1 MDEIKKARQ
10 VGDQHPSK
18 PWVWTEYK
26 PGKFDWRPIK
36 GKKASTDSSGG
47 SEEDDDDNGTSGGAK
62 KTPSKPS
69 SAQIAGAKAKAGK
82 PMDSQQL
89 LVWAQKTSDDNLLKV
104 ANSKNGN
111 AQMRMIAY
119 KQLESRGF
127 DMTQVDTSGTL
138 GQLMKM
144 TGKTNSKGSN
154 SGFVKFTDADLKNYS
169 VDDKNNAWIKTI
181 DGADLVVSKTSDGK
195 FLAGKY
201 SHDGS
206 EDDEQTFDSLEE
218 AMSAYEEKVAPTNQT
233 ASVDIDDDSDGG
245 TDGVNIT
252 EKWYLDKSDDRV
264 KKMFNLKTKEGRIKY
279 DQFVYRMKKK
289 EKDYK
294 NPVEVVQ
301 DLNEQYLEF
310 LDNDE
315 QRFMISAGGAGIGK
329 SYGFNKMAELL
340 NMKPFEEGDSPGD
353 GDYDI
358 FEAPDV
364 NSGKQLLNILKAHNG
379 KIIVFDDNDKV
390 LKRADCASVMKKA
403 TATTGKR
410 IVGDPDDIKQNFEF
424 TGRIIIM
431 TNKDLSQLAENED
444 TKAIIS
450 RAMMVSEIYMTVP
463 ETIEVMESRYQD
475 YEFKQAPRLEDESE
489 DKKEREE
496 ILNLIK
502 KNQKNIDPSQFTTRT
517 FQEILINKRKVD
529 NANEKRKN
537 PAFASLI
544 GTKNKDWKEVALG
557 VLTKAAMNDFGG
569 DNEDTF
575 EKAEDE
581 ELEAAEDLILKG
593 DATDDGVD
601 YEESDEEEEMDEVT
615 KAEMLLLGDDYG
627 TFEKAEFSEKQRKK
641 LAKKKEAMPDG
652 SYPIRNASDLS
663 NAIQAFGR
671 AKNPKATKAWI
682 KKRAKELGKEDM
694 LPETWKANTNDFF
707 GEDMDLQKAQD
718 ILGLGSGIMG

>member
-36 GKKASTDSSGG
+36 GKKATTASSGDSG
-47 SEEDDDDNGTSGGAK
+47 DDDDSAGATK

-69 SAQIAGAKAKAGK
+69 ASQIAGAKAKAGK
-82 PMDSQQL
+82 PMDSQK
-89 LVWAQKTSDDNLLKV
+89 LVAWAAQTSDDNLLKV
-104 ANSKNGN
+104 ANSKNSN

-144 TGKTNSKGSN
+144 TGKGNPKAAKTGDDDDVDVADTN
-154 SGFVKFTDADLKNYS
+154 
-169 VDDKNNAWIKTI
+169 
-181 DGADLVVSKTSDGK
+181 
-195 FLAGKY
+195 
-201 SHDGS
+201 
-206 EDDEQTFDSLEE
+206 EE
-218 AMSAYEEKVAPTNQT
+218 AD
-233 ASVDIDDDSDGG
+233 VDIDDDSDGG
-245 TDGVNIT
+245 TDGTKIT
-252 EKWYLDKSDDRV
+252 EKWYLDKNDDRV

-294 NPVEVVQ
+294 DPVEVVQ

-475 YEFKQAPRLEDESE
+475 YEFKQAPRLDDENE
-489 DKKEREE
+489 DKKERDE

-502 KNQKNIDPSQFTTRT
+502 KNQKNIDPAQFTTRT

-529 NANEKRKN
+529 NANEKRSN
-537 PAFASLI
+537 PAFAALI
-544 GTKNKDWKEVALG
+544 GSKKKDWKEVALG
-557 VLTKAAMNDFGG
+557 VLTKAAMNDFGSSS
-569 DNEDTF
+569 DDEF
-575 EKAEDE
+575 EKAEEIIFSDDFE
-581 ELEAAEDLILKG
+581 KG
-593 DATDDGVD
+593 DSADDGVD
-601 YEESDEEEEMDEVT
+601 YTVDDYDDDEEMDEVT
-615 KAEMLLLGDDYG
+615 KAELLLLGDEYG
-627 TFEKAEFSEKQRKK
+627 TFEKADFTEKERKK

-652 SYPIRNASDLS
+652 SFPIRNTSDLK
-663 NAIQAFGR
+663 NAIQAVGR
-671 AKNPKATKAWI
+671 AKDPTKAKAWI
-682 KKRAKELGKEDM
+682 KKRAKALGKEDL
-694 LPETWKANTNDFF
+694 LPDTWKANTNDFF
-707 GEDMDLQKAQD
+707 GEDMDLQKAQS
-718 ILGLGSGIMG
+718 ILGIGSGIMG

>member
-1 MDEIKKARQ
+1 MAKKEETIEKAVSRQ
-10 VGDQHPSK
+10 VGDTHPNGK
-18 PWVWTEYK
+18 WVWTEYK

-36 GKKASTDSSGG
+36 GKKAQQSGDGSSSGG
-47 SEEDDDDNGTSGGAK
+47 EDDGATK

-69 SAQIAGAKAKAGK
+69 ASQIAGAKAKAGK
-82 PMDSQQL
+82 PMNSQQL

-111 AQMRMIAY
+111 AQMRKIAY
-119 KQLESRGF
+119 DALEQRGF
-127 DMTQVDTSGTL
+127 DMSQVDTSGTL
-138 GQLMKM
+138 AQLMKM
-144 TGKTNSKGSN
+144 TGKKGAAAT
-154 SGFVKFTDADLKNYS
+154 SG
-169 VDDKNNAWIKTI
+169 DDDEDTVATAAE
-181 DGADLVVSKTSDGK
+181 GAD
-195 FLAGKY
+195 
-201 SHDGS
+201 
-206 EDDEQTFDSLEE
+206 
-218 AMSAYEEKVAPTNQT
+218 
-233 ASVDIDDDSDGG
+233 VDIDGNEEEDGDPSKPG
-245 TDGVNIT
+245 FQIT
-252 EKWYLDKSDDRV
+252 EKWYLDKNDDRV
-264 KKMFNLKTKEGRIKY
+264 KKAFNLKTKEGRIKY
-279 DQFVYRMKKK
+279 DQFVYKMKKK

-403 TATTGKR
+403 TATTGR
-410 IVGDPDDIKQNFEF
+410 RVVGDPDDVKQNFEF

-431 TNKDLSQLAENED
+431 TNKDLAALSESED

-475 YEFKQAPRLEDESE
+475 YEFPSAPRLDDEAA
-489 DKKEREE
+489 DKKERDE
-496 ILNLIK
+496 IMNLIK

-517 FQEILINKRKVD
+517 FQEILTNKRKVD
-529 NANEKRKN
+529 KANEKRSN
-537 PAFASLI
+537 PAFAALI
-544 GTKNKDWKEVALG
+544 GSKNKDWKEVALG

-569 DNEDTF
+569 VEPSDELLKAEEVLF
-575 EKAEDE
+575 EKGECPE
-581 ELEAAEDLILKG
+581 
-593 DATDDGVD
+593 DDGVD
-601 YEESDEEEEMDEVT
+601 YTVDEPEEEI
-615 KAEMLLLGDDYG
+615 DDV
-627 TFEKAEFSEKQRKK
+627 EKAEEVLFDEDDTDIFKADFSEKERKK
-641 LAKKKEAMPDG
+641 LAKKKEAMLDG
-652 SYPIRNASDLS
+652 SFPIRNTSDLK
-663 NAIQAFGR
+663 NAIQAVGR
-671 AKNPKATKAWI
+671 AKDPDKAKAWI
-682 KKRAKELGKEDM
+682 KKRAKALGKEDL
-694 LPETWKANTNDFF
+694 LPDTWKAEDVLNF
-707 GEDMDLQKAQD
+707 GEEDMDLQKAES
-718 ILGLGSGIMG
+718 ILFSK

>member
-26 PGKFDWRPIK
+26 PGKFDWRPMK
-36 GKKASTDSSGG
+36 GKKATTASSDDDSG
-47 SEEDDDDNGTSGGAK
+47 DDDNAGATK

-69 SAQIAGAKAKAGK
+69 AAQVAGAKAKAGK
-82 PMDSQQL
+82 PMNSQQL

-111 AQMRMIAY
+111 AQMRKIAY
-119 KQLESRGF
+119 DALEARGF
-127 DMTQVDTSGTL
+127 DMSQVDTSGTL
-138 GQLMKM
+138 AQLMKM
-144 TGKTNSKGSN
+144 TGKGSPKAPTT
-154 SGFVKFTDADLKNYS
+154 G
-169 VDDKNNAWIKTI
+169 DD
-181 DGADLVVSKTSDGK
+181 
-195 FLAGKY
+195 
-201 SHDGS
+201 
-206 EDDEQTFDSLEE
+206 DDEVDVADTNEE
-218 AMSAYEEKVAPTNQT
+218 AE
-233 ASVDIDDDSDGG
+233 VDIDDDSDGDS
-245 TDGVNIT
+245 DGIKIT
-252 EKWYLDKSDDRV
+252 EKWYLDKNDDRV

-294 NPVEVVQ
+294 DPVEVVQ

-403 TATTGKR
+403 TATTGRR

-431 TNKDLSQLAENED
+431 TNKDLSQLSENED

-463 ETIEVMESRYQD
+463 ETIQVMESRYQD
-475 YEFKQAPRLEDESE
+475 YEFKQAPRLDDEGE
-489 DKKEREE
+489 DKKERDE
-496 ILNLIK
+496 ILSLIK
-502 KNQKNIDPSQFTTRT
+502 KNQKNIDPAQFTTRT
-517 FQEILINKRKVD
+517 FQEILVNKRKVD
-529 NANEKRKN
+529 NANEKRSN
-537 PAFASLI
+537 PAFAALI

-557 VLTKAAMNDFGG
+557 VLTKAAVNDIEGSS
-569 DNEDTF
+569 EDTF
-575 EKAEDE
+575 EKGEDDELEKAEDI
-581 ELEAAEDLILKG
+581 ILGDEFEKG
-593 DATDDGVD
+593 DSADDGVD
-601 YEESDEEEEMDEVT
+601 YTVDDEEEEDMDEVT
-615 KAEMLLLGDDYG
+615 KAELLLLGDDYG
-627 TFEKAEFSEKQRKK
+627 VFEKAEFSEKQRKS

-652 SYPIRNASDLS
+652 SFPIRNTSDLK
-663 NAIQAFGR
+663 NAIQAVGR
-671 AKNPKATKAWI
+671 AKDQAKAKAWI
-682 KKRAKELGKEDM
+682 KKRAKALGKEDL
-694 LPETWKANTNDFF
+694 LPDTWKANTNDFF
-707 GEDMDLQKAQD
+707 GEDMDLQKAQS
-718 ILGLGSGIMG
+718 ILGIGSGIMG

>member
-26 PGKFDWRPIK
+26 PGKFDWRPMK
-36 GKKASTDSSGG
+36 GKKATTASSDDDSG
-47 SEEDDDDNGTSGGAK
+47 DDDNAGATK

-69 SAQIAGAKAKAGK
+69 AAQVAGAKAKAGK
-82 PMDSQQL
+82 PMNSQQL

-111 AQMRMIAY
+111 AQMRKIAY
-119 KQLESRGF
+119 DALEARGF
-127 DMTQVDTSGTL
+127 DMSQVDTSGTL
-138 GQLMKM
+138 AQLMKM
-144 TGKTNSKGSN
+144 TGKGSPKAPTT
-154 SGFVKFTDADLKNYS
+154 G
-169 VDDKNNAWIKTI
+169 DD
-181 DGADLVVSKTSDGK
+181 
-195 FLAGKY
+195 
-201 SHDGS
+201 
-206 EDDEQTFDSLEE
+206 DDEVDVADTNEE
-218 AMSAYEEKVAPTNQT
+218 AE
-233 ASVDIDDDSDGG
+233 VDIDDDSDGDS
-245 TDGVNIT
+245 DGIKIT
-252 EKWYLDKSDDRV
+252 EKWYLDKNDDRV

-294 NPVEVVQ
+294 DPVEVVQ

-403 TATTGKR
+403 TATTGRR

-431 TNKDLSQLAENED
+431 TNKDLSQLSENED

-463 ETIEVMESRYQD
+463 ETIQVMESRYQD
-475 YEFKQAPRLEDESE
+475 YEFKQAPRLDDEGE
-489 DKKEREE
+489 DKKERDE
-496 ILNLIK
+496 ILSLIK
-502 KNQKNIDPSQFTTRT
+502 KNQKNIDPAQFTTRT
-517 FQEILINKRKVD
+517 FQEILVNKRKVD
-529 NANEKRKN
+529 NANEKRSN
-537 PAFASLI
+537 PAFAALI

-557 VLTKAAMNDFGG
+557 VLTKAAMNDIEGSS
-569 DNEDTF
+569 EDTF
-575 EKAEDE
+575 EKGEDDELEKAEDI
-581 ELEAAEDLILKG
+581 ILGDEFEKG
-593 DATDDGVD
+593 DSADDGVD
-601 YEESDEEEEMDEVT
+601 YTVDDEEEEDMDEVT
-615 KAEMLLLGDDYG
+615 KAELLLLGDDYG
-627 TFEKAEFSEKQRKK
+627 VFEKAEFSEKQRKS

-652 SYPIRNASDLS
+652 SFPIRNTSDLK
-663 NAIQAFGR
+663 NAIQAVGR
-671 AKNPKATKAWI
+671 AKDQAKAKAWI
-682 KKRAKELGKEDM
+682 KKRAKALGKEDL
-694 LPETWKANTNDFF
+694 LPDTWKANTNDFF
-707 GEDMDLQKAQD
+707 GEDMDLQKAQS
-718 ILGLGSGIMG
+718 ILGIGSGIMG

>member
-1 MDEIKKARQ
+1 MAKKEETIEKAVSRQ
-10 VGDQHPSK
+10 VGDTHPNGK
-18 PWVWTEYK
+18 WVWTEYK

-36 GKKASTDSSGG
+36 GKKAQQSGDGSSSGG
-47 SEEDDDDNGTSGGAK
+47 EDDTTK

-69 SAQIAGAKAKAGK
+69 ASQIAGAKAKAKAKAGK
-82 PMDSQQL
+82 PMNSQQL

-111 AQMRMIAY
+111 AQMRKIAY
-119 KQLESRGF
+119 DALEQRGF
-127 DMTQVDTSGTL
+127 DMSQVDTSGTL
-138 GQLMKM
+138 AQLMKM
-144 TGKTNSKGSN
+144 TGKGGANTSTSGDDGEDVVADTND
-154 SGFVKFTDADLKNYS
+154 DA
-169 VDDKNNAWIKTI
+169 T
-181 DGADLVVSKTSDGK
+181 
-195 FLAGKY
+195 
-201 SHDGS
+201 
-206 EDDEQTFDSLEE
+206 
-218 AMSAYEEKVAPTNQT
+218 
-233 ASVDIDDDSDGG
+233 VDIDDDSDGG
-245 TDGVNIT
+245 TDGNKIT
-252 EKWYLDKSDDRV
+252 EKWYLDRNDDRV

-279 DQFVYRMKKK
+279 DQFVYKMKKK

-403 TATTGKR
+403 TATTGR
-410 IVGDPDDIKQNFEF
+410 RVVGDPDDVKQNFEF

-431 TNKDLSQLAENED
+431 TNKDLAQLSESED

-475 YEFKQAPRLEDESE
+475 YEFPSAPRLDDEAA
-489 DKKEREE
+489 DKKERDE
-496 ILNLIK
+496 IMNLIK

-517 FQEILINKRKVD
+517 FQEILTNKRKVD
-529 NANEKRKN
+529 KANEKRSN
-537 PAFASLI
+537 PAFAALI
-544 GTKNKDWKEVALG
+544 GNKNKDWKEVALG

-569 DNEDTF
+569 VEPSDELLKAEEVLF
-575 EKAEDE
+575 EKSECPE
-581 ELEAAEDLILKG
+581 
-593 DATDDGVD
+593 DDGVD
-601 YEESDEEEEMDEVT
+601 YTVDEPEEEI
-615 KAEMLLLGDDYG
+615 DDV
-627 TFEKAEFSEKQRKK
+627 EKAEEVLFDEDDTDIFKADFSEKERKK

-652 SYPIRNASDLS
+652 SFPIRNTSDLK
-663 NAIQAFGR
+663 NAIQAVGR
-671 AKNPKATKAWI
+671 AKDPDKAKAWI
-682 KKRAKELGKEDM
+682 KKRAKALGKEDL
-694 LPETWKANTNDFF
+694 LPDTWKAEDVLNF
-707 GEDMDLQKAQD
+707 GEEDMDLQKAET
-718 ILGLGSGIMG
+718 ILFGK

>member
-1 MDEIKKARQ
+1 MAKKEETIEKAVSRQ
-10 VGDQHPSK
+10 VGDTHPNGK
-18 PWVWTEYK
+18 WVWTEYK

-36 GKKASTDSSGG
+36 GKKAQQSGDGSSSGG
-47 SEEDDDDNGTSGGAK
+47 EDDTTK

-69 SAQIAGAKAKAGK
+69 ASQIAGAKAKAGK
-82 PMDSQQL
+82 PMNSQQL

-111 AQMRMIAY
+111 AQMRKIAY
-119 KQLESRGF
+119 DALEQRGF
-127 DMTQVDTSGTL
+127 DMSQVDTSGTL
-138 GQLMKM
+138 AQLMKM
-144 TGKTNSKGSN
+144 TGKGGAATST
-154 SGFVKFTDADLKNYS
+154 SGD
-169 VDDKNNAWIKTI
+169 
-181 DGADLVVSKTSDGK
+181 
-195 FLAGKY
+195 
-201 SHDGS
+201 
-206 EDDEQTFDSLEE
+206 DDEDV
-218 AMSAYEEKVAPTNQT
+218 VADTNDDAT
-233 ASVDIDDDSDGG
+233 VDIDDDSDGG
-245 TDGVNIT
+245 TDGNKIT
-252 EKWYLDKSDDRV
+252 EKWYLDRNDDRV

-279 DQFVYRMKKK
+279 DQFVYKMKKK

-403 TATTGKR
+403 TATTGR
-410 IVGDPDDIKQNFEF
+410 RVVGDPDDVKQNFEF

-431 TNKDLSQLAENED
+431 TNKDLAQLSESED

-475 YEFKQAPRLEDESE
+475 YEFPSAPRLDDEGE
-489 DKKEREE
+489 DKKERDE
-496 ILNLIK
+496 IMNLIK

-517 FQEILINKRKVD
+517 FQEILTNKRKVD
-529 NANEKRKN
+529 KANEKRSN
-537 PAFASLI
+537 PAFAALI
-544 GTKNKDWKEVALG
+544 GSKNKDWKEVAMG

-569 DNEDTF
+569 VEPSDELLKAEETLF
-575 EKAEDE
+575 EKGECPE
-581 ELEAAEDLILKG
+581 
-593 DATDDGVD
+593 DDGVD
-601 YEESDEEEEMDEVT
+601 YTVDEPEEEEI
-615 KAEMLLLGDDYG
+615 DDV
-627 TFEKAEFSEKQRKK
+627 EKAEEVLFDEDETDIFKADFSEKERKK
-641 LAKKKEAMPDG
+641 LAKKKEALPDG
-652 SYPIRNASDLS
+652 SFPIRNASDLK
-663 NAIQAFGR
+663 NAIQAIGR
-671 AKNPKATKAWI
+671 AKDPTKAKAWI
-682 KKRAKELGKEDM
+682 KKRAKALGKEDL
-694 LPETWKANTNDFF
+694 LPDTWKAEDVLNF
-707 GEDMDLQKAQD
+707 GEEDMDLQKAES
-718 ILGLGSGIMG
+718 ILFSK

>member
-1 MDEIKKARQ
+1 MDTISKARQ
-10 VGDQHPSK
+10 VGDMHPNGK
-18 PWVWTEYK
+18 WVWTEYK

-36 GKKASTDSSGG
+36 GKKATSAASGG
-47 SEEDDDDNGTSGGAK
+47 DDGDGDGGQKPSSTAN

-69 SAQIAGAKAKAGK
+69 TSQGTKTTKTTAK
-82 PMDSQQL
+82 PMDSQK
-89 LVWAQKTSDDNLLKV
+89 LVQWAAQTSDDNLLKV

-127 DMTQVDTSGTL
+127 DMSQVDTSGTL

-144 TGKTNSKGSN
+144 TGKGSSK
-154 SGFVKFTDADLKNYS
+154 
-169 VDDKNNAWIKTI
+169 
-181 DGADLVVSKTSDGK
+181 KTSD
-195 FLAGKY
+195 
-201 SHDGS
+201 DG
-206 EDDEQTFDSLEE
+206 DDVS
-218 AMSAYEEKVAPTNQT
+218 SAASG
-233 ASVDIDDDSDGG
+233 ASVDIDDDPDEGG
-245 TDGVNIT
+245 NSGSEIT
-252 EKWYLDKSDDRV
+252 EKWYLDKNDDRV
-264 KKMFNLKTKEGRIKY
+264 KKKFNLKTKEGRIKY
-279 DQFVYRMKKK
+279 DQFVYKMKKK

-294 NPVEVVQ
+294 NPVEVIQ

-364 NSGKQLLNILKAHNG
+364 NSGKQLLSILKAHNG

-390 LKRADCASVMKKA
+390 LRRADCASVMKKA

-410 IVGDPDDIKQNFEF
+410 IVGDPDDVKSNFEF

-431 TNKDLSQLAENED
+431 TNKDLAALSDNED

-475 YEFKQAPRLEDESE
+475 YEFKQAPRLDDEKEDR
-489 DKKEREE
+489 KERDE
-496 ILNLIK
+496 ILELIK
-502 KNQKNIDPSQFTTRT
+502 KNQKNIDPAQFTTRT

-544 GTKNKDWKEVALG
+544 GSKNKDWKEVALG

-569 DNEDTF
+569 DTEGSPIDSI
-575 EKAEDE
+575 EKAESVIFGE
-581 ELEAAEDLILKG
+581 EFEKGNAED
-593 DATDDGVD
+593 DDVNYEED
-601 YEESDEEEEMDEVT
+601 YEEEDEVT
-615 KAEMLLLGDDYG
+615 KAEELLLGDFN
-627 TFEKAEFSEKQRKK
+627 TAPKKSSEELSIEKAE
-641 LAKKKEAMPDG
+641 M
-652 SYPIRNASDLS
+652 
-663 NAIQAFGR
+663 
-671 AKNPKATKAWI
+671 
-682 KKRAKELGKEDM
+682 
-694 LPETWKANTNDFF
+694 
-707 GEDMDLQKAQD
+707 
-718 ILGLGSGIMG
+718 ILGIGSGILG

>member
-1 MDEIKKARQ
+1 MAKKEETIEKAVSRQ
-10 VGDQHPSK
+10 VGDTHPNGK
-18 PWVWTEYK
+18 WVWTEYK

-36 GKKASTDSSGG
+36 GKKAQQSGDGSSSGG
-47 SEEDDDDNGTSGGAK
+47 EDDATK

-69 SAQIAGAKAKAGK
+69 ASQIAGAKAKAGK
-82 PMDSQQL
+82 PMNSQQL

-111 AQMRMIAY
+111 AQMRKIAY
-119 KQLESRGF
+119 DALEQRGF
-127 DMTQVDTSGTL
+127 DMSQVDTSGTL
-138 GQLMKM
+138 AQLMKM
-144 TGKTNSKGSN
+144 TGKKGAAAT
-154 SGFVKFTDADLKNYS
+154 SG
-169 VDDKNNAWIKTI
+169 DDDEDTVATAAE
-181 DGADLVVSKTSDGK
+181 GAD
-195 FLAGKY
+195 
-201 SHDGS
+201 
-206 EDDEQTFDSLEE
+206 
-218 AMSAYEEKVAPTNQT
+218 
-233 ASVDIDDDSDGG
+233 VDIDGNEEEDGDPSKPG
-245 TDGVNIT
+245 FQIT
-252 EKWYLDKSDDRV
+252 EKWYLDKNDDRV
-264 KKMFNLKTKEGRIKY
+264 KKAFNLKTKEGRIKY
-279 DQFVYRMKKK
+279 DQFVYKMKKK

-403 TATTGKR
+403 TATTGR
-410 IVGDPDDIKQNFEF
+410 RVVGDPDDVKQNFEF

-431 TNKDLSQLAENED
+431 TNKDLAALSESED

-475 YEFKQAPRLEDESE
+475 YEFPSAPRLDDEVE
-489 DKKEREE
+489 DKKERDE
-496 ILNLIK
+496 IMNLIK

-517 FQEILINKRKVD
+517 FQEILTNKRKVD
-529 NANEKRKN
+529 KANEKRAN
-537 PAFASLI
+537 PAFAALI
-544 GTKNKDWKEVALG
+544 GSKNKDWKEVALG

-569 DNEDTF
+569 VEPSDELLKAEEVLF
-575 EKAEDE
+575 EKGECPE
-581 ELEAAEDLILKG
+581 
-593 DATDDGVD
+593 DDGVD
-601 YEESDEEEEMDEVT
+601 YTVDEPEEEI
-615 KAEMLLLGDDYG
+615 DDV
-627 TFEKAEFSEKQRKK
+627 EKAEEVLFDEDDTDIFKADFSEKERKK

-652 SYPIRNASDLS
+652 SFPIRNTSDLK
-663 NAIQAFGR
+663 NAIQAVGR
-671 AKNPKATKAWI
+671 AKDPDKAKAWI
-682 KKRAKELGKEDM
+682 KKRAKALGKEDL
-694 LPETWKANTNDFF
+694 LPDTWKAEDVLNF
-707 GEDMDLQKAQD
+707 GEEDMDLQKAES
-718 ILGLGSGIMG
+718 ILFSK

>member
-1 MDEIKKARQ
+1 MANKEETIEKAVSRQ
-10 VGDQHPSK
+10 VGDTHPNGK
-18 PWVWTEYK
+18 WVWTEYK

-36 GKKASTDSSGG
+36 GKKAQQSGDGSSSGG
-47 SEEDDDDNGTSGGAK
+47 EDDGATK

-69 SAQIAGAKAKAGK
+69 ASQIAGAKAKAGK
-82 PMDSQQL
+82 PMNSQQL

-111 AQMRMIAY
+111 AQMRKIAY
-119 KQLESRGF
+119 DALEQRGF
-127 DMTQVDTSGTL
+127 DMSQVDTSGTL
-138 GQLMKM
+138 AQLMKM
-144 TGKTNSKGSN
+144 TGKKGAAAT
-154 SGFVKFTDADLKNYS
+154 SG
-169 VDDKNNAWIKTI
+169 DDDEDTVATAAE
-181 DGADLVVSKTSDGK
+181 GAD
-195 FLAGKY
+195 
-201 SHDGS
+201 
-206 EDDEQTFDSLEE
+206 
-218 AMSAYEEKVAPTNQT
+218 
-233 ASVDIDDDSDGG
+233 VDIDGNEEEDGDPSKPG
-245 TDGVNIT
+245 FQIT
-252 EKWYLDKSDDRV
+252 EKWYLDKNDDRV
-264 KKMFNLKTKEGRIKY
+264 KKAFNLKTKEGRIKY
-279 DQFVYRMKKK
+279 DQFVYKMKKK

-403 TATTGKR
+403 TATTGR
-410 IVGDPDDIKQNFEF
+410 RVVGDPDDVKQNFEF

-431 TNKDLSQLAENED
+431 TNKDLAALSESED

-475 YEFKQAPRLEDESE
+475 YEFPSAPRLDDEAA
-489 DKKEREE
+489 DKKERDE
-496 ILNLIK
+496 IMNLIK

-517 FQEILINKRKVD
+517 FQEILTNKRKVD
-529 NANEKRKN
+529 KANEKRSN
-537 PAFASLI
+537 PAFAALI
-544 GTKNKDWKEVALG
+544 GSKNKDWKEVALG

-569 DNEDTF
+569 VEPSDELLKAEEVLF
-575 EKAEDE
+575 EKGECPE
-581 ELEAAEDLILKG
+581 
-593 DATDDGVD
+593 DDGVD
-601 YEESDEEEEMDEVT
+601 YTVDEHEEEI
-615 KAEMLLLGDDYG
+615 DDV
-627 TFEKAEFSEKQRKK
+627 EKAEEVLFDEDDTDIFKADFSEKERKK

-652 SYPIRNASDLS
+652 SFPIRNTSDLK
-663 NAIQAFGR
+663 NAIQAVGR
-671 AKNPKATKAWI
+671 AKDPDKAKAWI
-682 KKRAKELGKEDM
+682 KKRAKALGKEDL
-694 LPETWKANTNDFF
+694 LPDTWKAEDVLNF
-707 GEDMDLQKAQD
+707 GEEDMDLQKAES
-718 ILGLGSGIMG
+718 ILFSK

>member
-26 PGKFDWRPIK
+26 PGKFDWRPMK
-36 GKKASTDSSGG
+36 GKKATTASSDDDSG
-47 SEEDDDDNGTSGGAK
+47 DDDNAGATK

-69 SAQIAGAKAKAGK
+69 AAQVAGAKAKAGK
-82 PMDSQQL
+82 PMNSQQL

-111 AQMRMIAY
+111 AQMRKIAY
-119 KQLESRGF
+119 DALEARGF
-127 DMTQVDTSGTL
+127 DMSQVDTSGTL
-138 GQLMKM
+138 AQLMKM
-144 TGKTNSKGSN
+144 TGKGSPKAPTT
-154 SGFVKFTDADLKNYS
+154 G
-169 VDDKNNAWIKTI
+169 DD
-181 DGADLVVSKTSDGK
+181 
-195 FLAGKY
+195 
-201 SHDGS
+201 
-206 EDDEQTFDSLEE
+206 DDEVDVADTNEE
-218 AMSAYEEKVAPTNQT
+218 AE
-233 ASVDIDDDSDGG
+233 VDIDDDSDGDS
-245 TDGVNIT
+245 DGIKIT
-252 EKWYLDKSDDRV
+252 EKWYLDKNDDRV

-294 NPVEVVQ
+294 DPVEVVQ

-403 TATTGKR
+403 TATTGRR

-431 TNKDLSQLAENED
+431 TNKDLSQLSENED

-463 ETIEVMESRYQD
+463 ETIQVMESRYQD
-475 YEFKQAPRLEDESE
+475 YEFKQAPRLDDEGE
-489 DKKEREE
+489 DKKERDE
-496 ILNLIK
+496 ILSLIK
-502 KNQKNIDPSQFTTRT
+502 KNQKNIDPAQFTTRT
-517 FQEILINKRKVD
+517 FQEILVNKRKVD
-529 NANEKRKN
+529 NANEKRSN
-537 PAFASLI
+537 PAFAALI

-557 VLTKAAMNDFGG
+557 VLTKAAVNDIEGSS
-569 DNEDTF
+569 EDTF
-575 EKAEDE
+575 EKGEDDELEKAEDI
-581 ELEAAEDLILKG
+581 ILGDEFKKG
-593 DATDDGVD
+593 YSADDGVD
-601 YEESDEEEEMDEVT
+601 YTVDDEEEEDMDEVT
-615 KAEMLLLGDDYG
+615 KAELLLLGDDYG
-627 TFEKAEFSEKQRKK
+627 VFEKAEFSEKQRKS

-652 SYPIRNASDLS
+652 SFPIRNTSDLK
-663 NAIQAFGR
+663 NAIQAVGR
-671 AKNPKATKAWI
+671 AKDPAKAKAWI
-682 KKRAKELGKEDM
+682 KKRAKALGKEDL
-694 LPETWKANTNDFF
+694 LPDTWKANTNDFF
-707 GEDMDLQKAQD
+707 GEDMDLQKAQS
-718 ILGLGSGIMG
+718 ILGIGSGIMG

>member
-1 MDEIKKARQ
+1 MAKKEETIEKAVSRQ
-10 VGDQHPSK
+10 VGDTHPNGK
-18 PWVWTEYK
+18 WVWTEYK

-36 GKKASTDSSGG
+36 GKKAQQSGDGSSSGG
-47 SEEDDDDNGTSGGAK
+47 EDDGATK

-69 SAQIAGAKAKAGK
+69 ASQIAGAKAKAGK
-82 PMDSQQL
+82 PMNSQQL

-111 AQMRMIAY
+111 AQMRKIAY
-119 KQLESRGF
+119 DALEQRGF
-127 DMTQVDTSGTL
+127 DMSQVDTSGTL
-138 GQLMKM
+138 AQLMKM
-144 TGKTNSKGSN
+144 TGKKGAAAT
-154 SGFVKFTDADLKNYS
+154 SG
-169 VDDKNNAWIKTI
+169 DDDEDTVATAAE
-181 DGADLVVSKTSDGK
+181 GAD
-195 FLAGKY
+195 
-201 SHDGS
+201 
-206 EDDEQTFDSLEE
+206 
-218 AMSAYEEKVAPTNQT
+218 
-233 ASVDIDDDSDGG
+233 VDIDGNEEEDGDPSKPG
-245 TDGVNIT
+245 FQIT
-252 EKWYLDKSDDRV
+252 EKWYLDKNDDRV
-264 KKMFNLKTKEGRIKY
+264 KKAFNLKTKEGRIKY
-279 DQFVYRMKKK
+279 DQFVYKMKKK

-403 TATTGKR
+403 TATTGR
-410 IVGDPDDIKQNFEF
+410 RVVGDPDDVKQNFEF

-431 TNKDLSQLAENED
+431 TNKDLAALSESED

-475 YEFKQAPRLEDESE
+475 YEFLSAPRLDDEAA
-489 DKKEREE
+489 DKKERDE
-496 ILNLIK
+496 IMNLIK

-517 FQEILINKRKVD
+517 FQEILTNKRKVD
-529 NANEKRKN
+529 KANEKRSN
-537 PAFASLI
+537 PAFAALI
-544 GTKNKDWKEVALG
+544 GSKNKDWKEVALG

-569 DNEDTF
+569 VEPSDELLKAEEVLF
-575 EKAEDE
+575 EKGECPE
-581 ELEAAEDLILKG
+581 
-593 DATDDGVD
+593 DDGVD
-601 YEESDEEEEMDEVT
+601 YTVDEPEEEI
-615 KAEMLLLGDDYG
+615 DDV
-627 TFEKAEFSEKQRKK
+627 EKAEEVLFDEDDTDIFKADFSEKERKK

-652 SYPIRNASDLS
+652 SFPIRNTSDLK
-663 NAIQAFGR
+663 NAIQAVGR
-671 AKNPKATKAWI
+671 AKDPDKAKAWI
-682 KKRAKELGKEDM
+682 KKRAKALGKEDL
-694 LPETWKANTNDFF
+694 LPDTWKAEDVLNF
-707 GEDMDLQKAQD
+707 GEEDMDLQKAES
-718 ILGLGSGIMG
+718 ILFSK

>member
-1 MDEIKKARQ
+1 MAKKEEIIEKAVSRQ
-10 VGDQHPSK
+10 VGDMHK
-18 PWVWTEYK
+18 NGKWVWTEYK
-26 PGKFDWRPIK
+26 PGKFDWRPVK
-36 GKKASTDSSGG
+36 NKQQSGGGSSSGG
-47 SEEDDDDNGTSGGAK
+47 DDDDAGTTK
-62 KTPSKPS
+62 KTPSKPT
-69 SAQIAGAKAKAGK
+69 AGQIAGAKAKSGK
-82 PMDSQQL
+82 PMDSQKL
-89 LVWAQKTSDDNLLKV
+89 MMWAQQTSDDNLLKV
-104 ANSKNGN
+104 ANGKNNN

-127 DMTQVDTSGTL
+127 DMSQVDTSGTL

-144 TGKTNSKGSN
+144 TGKGGSKSAN
-154 SGFVKFTDADLKNYS
+154 TADG
-169 VDDKNNAWIKTI
+169 DDDVVATAA
-181 DGADLVVSKTSDGK
+181 DGADVDVDGNEEEDANPNK
-195 FLAGKY
+195 
-201 SHDGS
+201 DGF
-206 EDDEQTFDSLEE
+206 Q
-218 AMSAYEEKVAPTNQT
+218 
-233 ASVDIDDDSDGG
+233 
-245 TDGVNIT
+245 IT
-252 EKWYLDKSDDRV
+252 EKWYLDRNDDRV

-279 DQFVYRMKKK
+279 DQFVYKMKKK

-403 TATTGKR
+403 TATTGRR

-475 YEFKQAPRLEDESE
+475 YEFKQAPRLDDENEDR
-489 DKKEREE
+489 KERDE

-517 FQEILINKRKVD
+517 FQEILVNKRKVD
-529 NANEKRKN
+529 NANEKRSN
-537 PAFASLI
+537 PAFAALI
-544 GTKNKDWKEVALG
+544 GNKNKDWKEVALG
-557 VLTKAAMNDFGG
+557 VLTKAATTLDIGG
-569 DNEDTF
+569 NEVSD
-575 EKAEDE
+575 ELMKAED
-581 ELEAAEDLILKG
+581 LLFKG
-593 DATDDGVD
+593 ECPEDDGVD
-601 YEESDEEEEMDEVT
+601 YTVDEEPEEEEIDDVQ
-615 KAEMLLLGDDYG
+615 KAEEVLFGEDNEDI
-627 TFEKAEFSEKQRKK
+627 FKAEFSEKQRKK
-641 LAKKKEAMPDG
+641 LAKKKEAQPDG
-652 SYPIRNASDLS
+652 SYPIRNEKDLK
-663 NAIQAFGR
+663 NAIQAIGR
-671 AKNPKATKAWI
+671 SKDVEKTKRCI
-682 KKRAKELGKEDM
+682 KKRAKELGKEDL
-694 LPETWKANTNDFF
+694 LPDTWKA
-707 GEDMDLQKAQD
+707 EDVLNLGVEEMDLQKAEE
-718 ILGLGSGIMG
+718 ILFSK

>member
-1 MDEIKKARQ
+1 MAKNEETIEKAVSRQ
-10 VGDQHPSK
+10 VGDTHPNGK
-18 PWVWTEYK
+18 WVWTEYK

-36 GKKASTDSSGG
+36 GKKAQQSGDGSSSGG
-47 SEEDDDDNGTSGGAK
+47 EDDGAGK

-69 SAQIAGAKAKAGK
+69 ASQIAGAKAKAGK
-82 PMDSQQL
+82 PMNSQQL

-111 AQMRMIAY
+111 AQMRKIAY
-119 KQLESRGF
+119 DALEQRGF

-138 GQLMKM
+138 AQLMKM
-144 TGKTNSKGSN
+144 TGKGGTSTATLG
-154 SGFVKFTDADLKNYS
+154 
-169 VDDKNNAWIKTI
+169 DD
-181 DGADLVVSKTSDGK
+181 
-195 FLAGKY
+195 
-201 SHDGS
+201 
-206 EDDEQTFDSLEE
+206 DDEDV
-218 AMSAYEEKVAPTNQT
+218 VADTNDDAT
-233 ASVDIDDDSDGG
+233 VDIDDDSDGG
-245 TDGVNIT
+245 TDGSKIT
-252 EKWYLDKSDDRV
+252 EKWYLDRNDDRV

-279 DQFVYRMKKK
+279 DQFVYKMKKK

-403 TATTGKR
+403 TATTGR
-410 IVGDPDDIKQNFEF
+410 RVVGDPDDVKQNFEF

-431 TNKDLSQLAENED
+431 TNKDLAQLSESED

-475 YEFKQAPRLEDESE
+475 YEFPSAPRLDDEGE
-489 DKKEREE
+489 DKKERDE
-496 ILNLIK
+496 IMNLIK

-517 FQEILINKRKVD
+517 FQEILTNKRKVD
-529 NANEKRKN
+529 KANEKRSN
-537 PAFASLI
+537 PAFAALI
-544 GTKNKDWKEVALG
+544 GSKNKDWKEVAMG
-557 VLTKAAMNDFGG
+557 VLTKAAMNDFGVVEPS
-569 DNEDTF
+569 DELLKAEETLF
-575 EKAEDE
+575 EKGEPE
-581 ELEAAEDLILKG
+581 
-593 DATDDGVD
+593 DDGVD
-601 YEESDEEEEMDEVT
+601 YTVDEPDEEEIDDVE
-615 KAEMLLLGDDYG
+615 KAEEVLFEEDD
-627 TFEKAEFSEKQRKK
+627 TDIFKAEFSEKERKK
-641 LAKKKEAMPDG
+641 LAKKKEALPDG
-652 SYPIRNASDLS
+652 SFPIRNTSDLK
-663 NAIQAFGR
+663 NAIQAIGR
-671 AKNPKATKAWI
+671 AKDPDKAKAWI
-682 KKRAKELGKEDM
+682 KKRAKALGKEDL
-694 LPETWKANTNDFF
+694 LPDTWKAEDVLNF
-707 GEDMDLQKAQD
+707 GEEDMDLQKAES
-718 ILGLGSGIMG
+718 ILFSK

>member
-1 MDEIKKARQ
+1 MANKEETIEKAVSRQ
-10 VGDQHPSK
+10 VGDTHPNGK
-18 PWVWTEYK
+18 WVWTEYK

-36 GKKASTDSSGG
+36 GKKAQQSGDGSSSGG
-47 SEEDDDDNGTSGGAK
+47 EDDGATK

-69 SAQIAGAKAKAGK
+69 ASQIAGAKAKAGK
-82 PMDSQQL
+82 PMNSQQL

-111 AQMRMIAY
+111 AQMRKIAY
-119 KQLESRGF
+119 DALEQRGF
-127 DMTQVDTSGTL
+127 DMSQVDTSGTL
-138 GQLMKM
+138 AQLMKM
-144 TGKTNSKGSN
+144 TGKKGAAAT
-154 SGFVKFTDADLKNYS
+154 SGD
-169 VDDKNNAWIKTI
+169 
-181 DGADLVVSKTSDGK
+181 
-195 FLAGKY
+195 
-201 SHDGS
+201 
-206 EDDEQTFDSLEE
+206 
-218 AMSAYEEKVAPTNQT
+218 
-233 ASVDIDDDSDGG
+233 VDIDGNEEEDGDPSKPG
-245 TDGVNIT
+245 FQIT
-252 EKWYLDKSDDRV
+252 EKWYLDKNDDRV
-264 KKMFNLKTKEGRIKY
+264 KKAFNLKTKEGRIKY
-279 DQFVYRMKKK
+279 DQFVYKMKKK

-403 TATTGKR
+403 TATTGR
-410 IVGDPDDIKQNFEF
+410 RVVGDPDDVKQNFEF

-431 TNKDLSQLAENED
+431 TNKDLAALSESED

-475 YEFKQAPRLEDESE
+475 YEFPSAPRLDDEAA
-489 DKKEREE
+489 DKKERDE
-496 ILNLIK
+496 IMNLIK

-517 FQEILINKRKVD
+517 FQEILTNKRKVD
-529 NANEKRKN
+529 KANEKRSN
-537 PAFASLI
+537 PAFAALI
-544 GTKNKDWKEVALG
+544 GSKNKDWKEVALG

-569 DNEDTF
+569 VEPSDELLKAEEVLF
-575 EKAEDE
+575 EKGECPE
-581 ELEAAEDLILKG
+581 
-593 DATDDGVD
+593 DDGVD
-601 YEESDEEEEMDEVT
+601 YTVDEPEEEI
-615 KAEMLLLGDDYG
+615 DDV
-627 TFEKAEFSEKQRKK
+627 EKAEEVLFDEDDTDIFKADFSEKERKK

-652 SYPIRNASDLS
+652 SFPIRNTSDLK
-663 NAIQAFGR
+663 NAIQAVGR
-671 AKNPKATKAWI
+671 AKDPDKAKAWI
-682 KKRAKELGKEDM
+682 KKRAKALGKEDL
-694 LPETWKANTNDFF
+694 LPDTWKAEDVLNF
-707 GEDMDLQKAQD
+707 GEEDMDLQKAES
-718 ILGLGSGIMG
+718 ILFSK

>member
-1 MDEIKKARQ
+1 MEKKEETIEKAVSRQ
-10 VGDQHPSK
+10 VGDTHPNGK
-18 PWVWTEYK
+18 WVWTEYK

-36 GKKASTDSSGG
+36 GKKAQQSGDGSSSGG
-47 SEEDDDDNGTSGGAK
+47 EDDTTK

-69 SAQIAGAKAKAGK
+69 ASQIAGAKAKAGK
-82 PMDSQQL
+82 PMNSQQL

-111 AQMRMIAY
+111 AQMRKIAY
-119 KQLESRGF
+119 DALEQRGF
-127 DMTQVDTSGTL
+127 DMSQVDTSGTL
-138 GQLMKM
+138 AQLMKM
-144 TGKTNSKGSN
+144 TGKGGANTSTSGDDGEDVVADTND
-154 SGFVKFTDADLKNYS
+154 DA
-169 VDDKNNAWIKTI
+169 T
-181 DGADLVVSKTSDGK
+181 
-195 FLAGKY
+195 
-201 SHDGS
+201 
-206 EDDEQTFDSLEE
+206 
-218 AMSAYEEKVAPTNQT
+218 
-233 ASVDIDDDSDGG
+233 VDIDDDSDGG
-245 TDGVNIT
+245 TDGNKIT
-252 EKWYLDKSDDRV
+252 EKWYLDRNDDRV

-279 DQFVYRMKKK
+279 DQFVYKMKKK

-403 TATTGKR
+403 TATTGR
-410 IVGDPDDIKQNFEF
+410 RVVGDPDDVKQNFEF

-431 TNKDLSQLAENED
+431 TNKDLAQLSESED

-475 YEFKQAPRLEDESE
+475 YEFPSAPRLDDEGE
-489 DKKEREE
+489 DKKERDE
-496 ILNLIK
+496 IMNLIK

-517 FQEILINKRKVD
+517 FQEILTNKRKVD
-529 NANEKRKN
+529 KANEKRAN
-537 PAFASLI
+537 PAFAALI
-544 GTKNKDWKEVALG
+544 GSKNKDWKEVAMG

-569 DNEDTF
+569 VEPSDELLKAEETLF
-575 EKAEDE
+575 EKGECPE
-581 ELEAAEDLILKG
+581 
-593 DATDDGVD
+593 DDGVD
-601 YEESDEEEEMDEVT
+601 YTVDEPEEEEI
-615 KAEMLLLGDDYG
+615 DDV
-627 TFEKAEFSEKQRKK
+627 EKAEEVLFDEDETDIFKADFSEKERKK
-641 LAKKKEAMPDG
+641 LAKKKEALPDG
-652 SYPIRNASDLS
+652 SFPIRNASDLK
-663 NAIQAFGR
+663 NAIQAIGR
-671 AKNPKATKAWI
+671 AKDPTKAKAWI
-682 KKRAKELGKEDM
+682 KKRAKALGKEDL
-694 LPETWKANTNDFF
+694 LPDTWKAEDVLNF
-707 GEDMDLQKAQD
+707 GEEDMDLQKAES
-718 ILGLGSGIMG
+718 ILFSK

>member
-1 MDEIKKARQ
+1 MAKKEETIEKAVSRQ
-10 VGDQHPSK
+10 VGDTHPNGK
-18 PWVWTEYK
+18 WVWTEYK

-36 GKKASTDSSGG
+36 GKKAQQSGDGSSSGG
-47 SEEDDDDNGTSGGAK
+47 EDDGATK

-69 SAQIAGAKAKAGK
+69 ASQIAGAKAKAGK
-82 PMDSQQL
+82 PMNSQQL

-111 AQMRMIAY
+111 AQMRKIAY
-119 KQLESRGF
+119 DALEQRGF
-127 DMTQVDTSGTL
+127 DMSQVDTSGTL
-138 GQLMKM
+138 AQLMKM
-144 TGKTNSKGSN
+144 TGKKGAAAT
-154 SGFVKFTDADLKNYS
+154 SG
-169 VDDKNNAWIKTI
+169 DDDEDTVATAAE
-181 DGADLVVSKTSDGK
+181 GAD
-195 FLAGKY
+195 
-201 SHDGS
+201 
-206 EDDEQTFDSLEE
+206 
-218 AMSAYEEKVAPTNQT
+218 
-233 ASVDIDDDSDGG
+233 VDIDGNEEEDGDSSKPGFQ
-245 TDGVNIT
+245 IT
-252 EKWYLDKSDDRV
+252 EKWYLDKNDDRV
-264 KKMFNLKTKEGRIKY
+264 KKAFNLKTKEGRIKY
-279 DQFVYRMKKK
+279 DQFVYKMKKK

-403 TATTGKR
+403 TATTGR
-410 IVGDPDDIKQNFEF
+410 RVVGDPDDVKQNFEF

-431 TNKDLSQLAENED
+431 TNKDLAALSESED

-475 YEFKQAPRLEDESE
+475 YEFPSAPRLDDEAA
-489 DKKEREE
+489 DKKERDE
-496 ILNLIK
+496 IMNLIK

-517 FQEILINKRKVD
+517 FQEILTNKRKVD
-529 NANEKRKN
+529 KANEKRSN
-537 PAFASLI
+537 PAFAALI
-544 GTKNKDWKEVALG
+544 GSKNKDWKEVALG

-569 DNEDTF
+569 VEPSDELLKAEEVLF
-575 EKAEDE
+575 EKGECPE
-581 ELEAAEDLILKG
+581 
-593 DATDDGVD
+593 DDGVD
-601 YEESDEEEEMDEVT
+601 YTVDEPEEEI
-615 KAEMLLLGDDYG
+615 DDV
-627 TFEKAEFSEKQRKK
+627 EKAEEVLFDEDDTDIFKADFSEKERKK

-652 SYPIRNASDLS
+652 SFPIRNTSDLK
-663 NAIQAFGR
+663 NAIQAVGR
-671 AKNPKATKAWI
+671 AKDPDKAKAWI
-682 KKRAKELGKEDM
+682 KKRAKALGKEDL
-694 LPETWKANTNDFF
+694 LPDTWKAEDVLNF
-707 GEDMDLQKAQD
+707 GEEDMDLQKAES
-718 ILGLGSGIMG
+718 ILFSK

>member
-26 PGKFDWRPIK
+26 PGKFDWRPMK
-36 GKKASTDSSGG
+36 GKKATTASSDDDSG
-47 SEEDDDDNGTSGGAK
+47 DDDNAGVTK

-69 SAQIAGAKAKAGK
+69 AAQVAGAKAKAGK
-82 PMDSQQL
+82 PMNSQQL

-111 AQMRMIAY
+111 AQMRKIAY
-119 KQLESRGF
+119 DALEARGF
-127 DMTQVDTSGTL
+127 DMSQVDTSGTL
-138 GQLMKM
+138 AQLMKM
-144 TGKTNSKGSN
+144 TSKGSPKATTT
-154 SGFVKFTDADLKNYS
+154 G
-169 VDDKNNAWIKTI
+169 DD
-181 DGADLVVSKTSDGK
+181 
-195 FLAGKY
+195 
-201 SHDGS
+201 
-206 EDDEQTFDSLEE
+206 DD
-218 AMSAYEEKVAPTNQT
+218 
-233 ASVDIDDDSDGG
+233 DIDDDDIDDGSDGDS
-245 TDGVNIT
+245 DGIKIT
-252 EKWYLDKSDDRV
+252 EKWYLDKNDDRV

-294 NPVEVVQ
+294 DPVEVVQ

-340 NMKPFEEGDSPGD
+340 NMKPFDEGDSPGD

-403 TATTGKR
+403 TATTGRR

-431 TNKDLSQLAENED
+431 TNKDLSQLSENED

-463 ETIEVMESRYQD
+463 ETIQVMESRYQD
-475 YEFKQAPRLEDESE
+475 YEFKQAPRLDDEGE
-489 DKKEREE
+489 DKKERDE
-496 ILNLIK
+496 ILSLIK
-502 KNQKNIDPSQFTTRT
+502 KNQKNIDPAQFTTRT
-517 FQEILINKRKVD
+517 FQEILVNKRKVD
-529 NANEKRKN
+529 NANEKRSN
-537 PAFASLI
+537 PAFAALI

-557 VLTKAAMNDFGG
+557 VLTKAAVNDIERSS
-569 DNEDTF
+569 EDTF
-575 EKAEDE
+575 EKGEDDELEKAEDI
-581 ELEAAEDLILKG
+581 ILGDEFEKG
-593 DATDDGVD
+593 DSADDGVD
-601 YEESDEEEEMDEVT
+601 YTVDDDDEEDMDEVT
-615 KAEMLLLGDDYG
+615 KAELLLLGDDYG
-627 TFEKAEFSEKQRKK
+627 VFEKAEFSEKQRKS

-652 SYPIRNASDLS
+652 SFPIRNTSDLK
-663 NAIQAFGR
+663 NAIQAVGR
-671 AKNPKATKAWI
+671 AKDPAKAKAWI
-682 KKRAKELGKEDM
+682 KKRAKALGKEDL
-694 LPETWKANTNDFF
+694 LPDTWKANTNDFF
-707 GEDMDLQKAQD
+707 GEDMDLQKAQS
-718 ILGLGSGIMG
+718 ILGIGSGIMG

>member
-1 MDEIKKARQ
+1 MAKKEETIEKAVSRQ
-10 VGDQHPSK
+10 VGDTHPNGK
-18 PWVWTEYK
+18 WVWTEYK

-36 GKKASTDSSGG
+36 GKKAQQSGDGSSSGG
-47 SEEDDDDNGTSGGAK
+47 EDDGATK

-69 SAQIAGAKAKAGK
+69 ASQIAGAKAKAGK
-82 PMDSQQL
+82 PMNSQQL

-111 AQMRMIAY
+111 AQMRKIAY
-119 KQLESRGF
+119 DALEQRGF
-127 DMTQVDTSGTL
+127 DMSQVDTSGTL
-138 GQLMKM
+138 AQLMKM
-144 TGKTNSKGSN
+144 TGKKGAAAT
-154 SGFVKFTDADLKNYS
+154 SG
-169 VDDKNNAWIKTI
+169 DDDEDTVATAAE
-181 DGADLVVSKTSDGK
+181 GAD
-195 FLAGKY
+195 
-201 SHDGS
+201 
-206 EDDEQTFDSLEE
+206 
-218 AMSAYEEKVAPTNQT
+218 
-233 ASVDIDDDSDGG
+233 VDIDGNEEEDGDPSKPG
-245 TDGVNIT
+245 FQIT
-252 EKWYLDKSDDRV
+252 EKWYLDKNDDRV
-264 KKMFNLKTKEGRIKY
+264 KKAFNLKTKEGRIKY
-279 DQFVYRMKKK
+279 DQFVYKMKKK

-403 TATTGKR
+403 TATTGR
-410 IVGDPDDIKQNFEF
+410 RVVGDPDDVKQNFEF

-431 TNKDLSQLAENED
+431 TNKDLAALSESED

-475 YEFKQAPRLEDESE
+475 YEFPSAPRLDDEAA
-489 DKKEREE
+489 DKKERDE
-496 ILNLIK
+496 IMNLIK

-517 FQEILINKRKVD
+517 FQEILTNKRKVD
-529 NANEKRKN
+529 KANEKRSN
-537 PAFASLI
+537 PAFAALI
-544 GTKNKDWKEVALG
+544 GSKNKDWKEVALG

-569 DNEDTF
+569 VEPSDELLKAEEVLF
-575 EKAEDE
+575 EKGECPE
-581 ELEAAEDLILKG
+581 
-593 DATDDGVD
+593 DDGVD
-601 YEESDEEEEMDEVT
+601 YTVDEPEEEI
-615 KAEMLLLGDDYG
+615 DDV
-627 TFEKAEFSEKQRKK
+627 EKAEEVLFDEDDTDIFKADFSEKERKK

-652 SYPIRNASDLS
+652 SFPIRNTSDLK
-663 NAIQAFGR
+663 NAIQSVGR
-671 AKNPKATKAWI
+671 AKDPDKAKTWI
-682 KKRAKELGKEDM
+682 KKRAKALGKEDL
-694 LPETWKANTNDFF
+694 LPDTWKAEDVLNF
-707 GEDMDLQKAQD
+707 GEEDMDLQKAES
-718 ILGLGSGIMG
+718 ILFSK

>member
-1 MDEIKKARQ
+1 MAKKEETIEKAVSRQ
-10 VGDQHPSK
+10 VGDTHPNGK
-18 PWVWTEYK
+18 WVWTEYK

-36 GKKASTDSSGG
+36 GKKAQQSGDGSSSGG
-47 SEEDDDDNGTSGGAK
+47 EDDGATK

-69 SAQIAGAKAKAGK
+69 ASQIAGAKAKAGK
-82 PMDSQQL
+82 PMNSQQL

-104 ANSKNGN
+104 ANSKQGN
-111 AQMRMIAY
+111 AQMRKIAY
-119 KQLESRGF
+119 DALQQRGF
-127 DMTQVDTSGTL
+127 DMSQVDTSGTL
-138 GQLMKM
+138 AQLMKM
-144 TGKTNSKGSN
+144 TGKKGAAAT
-154 SGFVKFTDADLKNYS
+154 SGD
-169 VDDKNNAWIKTI
+169 
-181 DGADLVVSKTSDGK
+181 
-195 FLAGKY
+195 
-201 SHDGS
+201 
-206 EDDEQTFDSLEE
+206 DDEDV
-218 AMSAYEEKVAPTNQT
+218 VADTNNDAT
-233 ASVDIDDDSDGG
+233 VDIDDDSDGG
-245 TDGVNIT
+245 TDGNKIT
-252 EKWYLDKSDDRV
+252 EKWYLDRNDDRV

-279 DQFVYRMKKK
+279 DQFVYKMKKK

-403 TATTGKR
+403 TATTGR
-410 IVGDPDDIKQNFEF
+410 RVVGDPDDVKQNFEF

-431 TNKDLSQLAENED
+431 TNKDLATLSESED

-475 YEFKQAPRLEDESE
+475 YEFPSAPRLDDEAA
-489 DKKEREE
+489 DKKERDE
-496 ILNLIK
+496 IMNLIK

-517 FQEILINKRKVD
+517 FQEILTNKRKVD
-529 NANEKRKN
+529 KANEKRSN
-537 PAFASLI
+537 PAFAALI
-544 GTKNKDWKEVALG
+544 GNKNKDWKEVALG

-569 DNEDTF
+569 VEPSDELLKAEETLF
-575 EKAEDE
+575 EKGECPE
-581 ELEAAEDLILKG
+581 
-593 DATDDGVD
+593 DDGVD
-601 YEESDEEEEMDEVT
+601 YTVDEPEEEEI
-615 KAEMLLLGDDYG
+615 DDV
-627 TFEKAEFSEKQRKK
+627 EKAEEVLFDEDDTDIFKADFSEKERKK
-641 LAKKKEAMPDG
+641 LAKKKEALPDG
-652 SYPIRNASDLS
+652 SFPIRNTSDLK
-663 NAIQAFGR
+663 NAIQAIGR
-671 AKNPKATKAWI
+671 AKDPDKAKAWI
-682 KKRAKELGKEDM
+682 KKRAKALGKEDL
-694 LPETWKANTNDFF
+694 LPDTWKAEDVLNF
-707 GEDMDLQKAQD
+707 GEEDMDLQKAET
-718 ILGLGSGIMG
+718 ILFGK

>member
-1 MDEIKKARQ
+1 MAKKEETIEKAVSRQ
-10 VGDQHPSK
+10 VGDTHPNGK
-18 PWVWTEYK
+18 WVWTEYK

-36 GKKASTDSSGG
+36 GKKAQQSGDGSSSGG
-47 SEEDDDDNGTSGGAK
+47 EDDGATK

-69 SAQIAGAKAKAGK
+69 ASQIAGAKAKAGK
-82 PMDSQQL
+82 PMNSQQL

-111 AQMRMIAY
+111 AQMRKIAY
-119 KQLESRGF
+119 DALEQRGF
-127 DMTQVDTSGTL
+127 DMSQVDTSGTL
-138 GQLMKM
+138 AQLMKM
-144 TGKTNSKGSN
+144 TGKKGAAAT
-154 SGFVKFTDADLKNYS
+154 SG
-169 VDDKNNAWIKTI
+169 DDDEDTVATAAE
-181 DGADLVVSKTSDGK
+181 GAD
-195 FLAGKY
+195 
-201 SHDGS
+201 
-206 EDDEQTFDSLEE
+206 
-218 AMSAYEEKVAPTNQT
+218 
-233 ASVDIDDDSDGG
+233 VDIDGNEEEDGDPSKPG
-245 TDGVNIT
+245 FQIT
-252 EKWYLDKSDDRV
+252 EKWYLDKNDDRV
-264 KKMFNLKTKEGRIKY
+264 KKAFNLKTKEGRIKY
-279 DQFVYRMKKK
+279 DQFVYKMKKK

-403 TATTGKR
+403 TATTGR
-410 IVGDPDDIKQNFEF
+410 RVVGDPDDVKQNFEF

-431 TNKDLSQLAENED
+431 TNKDLAALSESED

-475 YEFKQAPRLEDESE
+475 YEFPSAPRLDDEAA
-489 DKKEREE
+489 DKKERDE
-496 ILNLIK
+496 IMNLIK

-517 FQEILINKRKVD
+517 FQEILTNKRKVD
-529 NANEKRKN
+529 KANEKRSN
-537 PAFASLI
+537 PAFAALI
-544 GTKNKDWKEVALG
+544 GSKNKDWKEVALG

-569 DNEDTF
+569 VEPSDELLKAEEVLF
-575 EKAEDE
+575 EKGECPE
-581 ELEAAEDLILKG
+581 
-593 DATDDGVD
+593 DDGVD
-601 YEESDEEEEMDEVT
+601 YTVDEPEEEI
-615 KAEMLLLGDDYG
+615 DDV
-627 TFEKAEFSEKQRKK
+627 EKAEEVLFDEDDTDIFKADFSEKERKK

-652 SYPIRNASDLS
+652 SFPIRNTSDLK
-663 NAIQAFGR
+663 NAIQTVGR
-671 AKNPKATKAWI
+671 AKDPDKAKAWI
-682 KKRAKELGKEDM
+682 KKRAKALGKEDL
-694 LPETWKANTNDFF
+694 LPDTWKAEDVLNF
-707 GEDMDLQKAQD
+707 GEEDMDLQKAES
-718 ILGLGSGIMG
+718 ILFSK

>member
-1 MDEIKKARQ
+1 MAKKEETIEKAVSRQ
-10 VGDQHPSK
+10 VGDTHPNGK
-18 PWVWTEYK
+18 WVWTEYK

-36 GKKASTDSSGG
+36 GKKAQQSGDGSSSGG
-47 SEEDDDDNGTSGGAK
+47 EDDGATK

-69 SAQIAGAKAKAGK
+69 ASQIAGAKAKAGK
-82 PMDSQQL
+82 PMNSQQL

-111 AQMRMIAY
+111 AQMRKIAY
-119 KQLESRGF
+119 DALEQRGF
-127 DMTQVDTSGTL
+127 DMSQVDTSGTL
-138 GQLMKM
+138 AQLMKM
-144 TGKTNSKGSN
+144 TGKKGAAAT
-154 SGFVKFTDADLKNYS
+154 SG
-169 VDDKNNAWIKTI
+169 DDDEDTVATAAE
-181 DGADLVVSKTSDGK
+181 GAD
-195 FLAGKY
+195 
-201 SHDGS
+201 
-206 EDDEQTFDSLEE
+206 
-218 AMSAYEEKVAPTNQT
+218 
-233 ASVDIDDDSDGG
+233 VDIDGNEEEDGDPSKPG
-245 TDGVNIT
+245 FQIT
-252 EKWYLDKSDDRV
+252 EKWYLDKNDDRV
-264 KKMFNLKTKEGRIKY
+264 KKAFNLKTKEGRIKY
-279 DQFVYRMKKK
+279 DQFVYKMKKK
-289 EKDYK
+289 EKNYK

-403 TATTGKR
+403 TATTGR
-410 IVGDPDDIKQNFEF
+410 CVVGDPDDVKQNFEF

-431 TNKDLSQLAENED
+431 TNKDLAALSESED

-475 YEFKQAPRLEDESE
+475 YEFPSAPRLDDEAA
-489 DKKEREE
+489 DKKERDE
-496 ILNLIK
+496 IMNLIK

-517 FQEILINKRKVD
+517 FQEILTNKRKVD
-529 NANEKRKN
+529 KANEKRSN
-537 PAFASLI
+537 PAFAALI
-544 GTKNKDWKEVALG
+544 GSKNKDWKEVALG

-569 DNEDTF
+569 VEPSDELLKAEEVLF
-575 EKAEDE
+575 EKGECPE
-581 ELEAAEDLILKG
+581 
-593 DATDDGVD
+593 DDGVD
-601 YEESDEEEEMDEVT
+601 YTVDEPEEEI
-615 KAEMLLLGDDYG
+615 DDV
-627 TFEKAEFSEKQRKK
+627 EKAEEVLFDEDDTDIFKADFSEKERKK

-652 SYPIRNASDLS
+652 SFPIRNTSDLK
-663 NAIQAFGR
+663 NAIQAVGR
-671 AKNPKATKAWI
+671 AKDPDKAKAWI
-682 KKRAKELGKEDM
+682 KKRAKALGKEDL
-694 LPETWKANTNDFF
+694 LPDTWKAEDVLNF
-707 GEDMDLQKAQD
+707 GEEDMDLQKAES
-718 ILGLGSGIMG
+718 ILFSK

>member
-26 PGKFDWRPIK
+26 PGKFDWRPMK
-36 GKKASTDSSGG
+36 GKKATTASSDDDSG
-47 SEEDDDDNGTSGGAK
+47 DDDNAGATK

-69 SAQIAGAKAKAGK
+69 AAQVAGAKAKAGK
-82 PMDSQQL
+82 PMNSQQL

-111 AQMRMIAY
+111 AQMRKIAY
-119 KQLESRGF
+119 DALEARGF
-127 DMTQVDTSGTL
+127 DMSQVDTSGTL
-138 GQLMKM
+138 AQLMKM
-144 TGKTNSKGSN
+144 TGKGSPKAPTT
-154 SGFVKFTDADLKNYS
+154 G
-169 VDDKNNAWIKTI
+169 DD
-181 DGADLVVSKTSDGK
+181 
-195 FLAGKY
+195 
-201 SHDGS
+201 
-206 EDDEQTFDSLEE
+206 DDEVDVADTNEE
-218 AMSAYEEKVAPTNQT
+218 AE
-233 ASVDIDDDSDGG
+233 VDIDDDSDGDS
-245 TDGVNIT
+245 DGIKIT
-252 EKWYLDKSDDRV
+252 EKWYLDKNDDRV

-294 NPVEVVQ
+294 DPVEVVQ

-403 TATTGKR
+403 TATTGRR

-431 TNKDLSQLAENED
+431 TNKDLSQLSENED

-463 ETIEVMESRYQD
+463 ETIQVMESRYQD
-475 YEFKQAPRLEDESE
+475 YEFKQAPRLDDEGE
-489 DKKEREE
+489 DKKERDE
-496 ILNLIK
+496 ILSLIK
-502 KNQKNIDPSQFTTRT
+502 KNQKNIDPAQFTTRT
-517 FQEILINKRKVD
+517 FQEILVNKRKVD
-529 NANEKRKN
+529 NANEKRSN
-537 PAFASLI
+537 PAFAALI

-557 VLTKAAMNDFGG
+557 VLTKAAVNDIEGSS
-569 DNEDTF
+569 EDTF
-575 EKAEDE
+575 EKGEDDELEKAEDI
-581 ELEAAEDLILKG
+581 ILGDEFEKG
-593 DATDDGVD
+593 DSADDGVD
-601 YEESDEEEEMDEVT
+601 YTVDDDDEEDMDEVT
-615 KAEMLLLGDDYG
+615 KAELLLLGDDYG
-627 TFEKAEFSEKQRKK
+627 VFEKAEFSEKQRKS

-652 SYPIRNASDLS
+652 SFPIRNTSDLK
-663 NAIQAFGR
+663 NAIQAVGR
-671 AKNPKATKAWI
+671 AKDPAKAKAWI
-682 KKRAKELGKEDM
+682 KKRAKALGKEDL
-694 LPETWKANTNDFF
+694 LPDTWKANTNDFF
-707 GEDMDLQKAQD
+707 GEDMDLQKAQS
-718 ILGLGSGIMG
+718 ILGIGSGIMG

>member
-26 PGKFDWRPIK
+26 PGKFDWRPMK
-36 GKKASTDSSGG
+36 GKKATTASSDDDSG
-47 SEEDDDDNGTSGGAK
+47 DDDNAGATK

-69 SAQIAGAKAKAGK
+69 AAQVAGAKAKAGK
-82 PMDSQQL
+82 PMNSQQL

-111 AQMRMIAY
+111 AQMRKIAY
-119 KQLESRGF
+119 DALEARGF
-127 DMTQVDTSGTL
+127 DMSQVDTSGTL
-138 GQLMKM
+138 AQLMKM
-144 TGKTNSKGSN
+144 TGKGSPKAPTT
-154 SGFVKFTDADLKNYS
+154 G
-169 VDDKNNAWIKTI
+169 DD
-181 DGADLVVSKTSDGK
+181 
-195 FLAGKY
+195 
-201 SHDGS
+201 
-206 EDDEQTFDSLEE
+206 DDEVDVADTNEE
-218 AMSAYEEKVAPTNQT
+218 AE
-233 ASVDIDDDSDGG
+233 VDIDDDSDGDS
-245 TDGVNIT
+245 DGIKIT
-252 EKWYLDKSDDRV
+252 EKWYLDKNDDRV

-294 NPVEVVQ
+294 DPVEVVQ

-403 TATTGKR
+403 TATTGRR

-431 TNKDLSQLAENED
+431 TNKDLSQLSENED

-463 ETIEVMESRYQD
+463 ETIQVMESRYQD
-475 YEFKQAPRLEDESE
+475 YEFKQAPRLDDEGE
-489 DKKEREE
+489 DKKERDE
-496 ILNLIK
+496 ILSLIK
-502 KNQKNIDPSQFTTRT
+502 KNQKNIDPAQFTTRT
-517 FQEILINKRKVD
+517 FQEILVNKRKVD
-529 NANEKRKN
+529 NANEKRSN
-537 PAFASLI
+537 PAFAALI

-557 VLTKAAMNDFGG
+557 VLTKAAVNDIEGSS
-569 DNEDTF
+569 EDTF
-575 EKAEDE
+575 EKGEDDELEKAEDI
-581 ELEAAEDLILKG
+581 ILGDEFEKG
-593 DATDDGVD
+593 DSADDGVD
-601 YEESDEEEEMDEVT
+601 YTVDDDDEEDMDEVT
-615 KAEMLLLGDDYG
+615 KAELLLLGDDYG
-627 TFEKAEFSEKQRKK
+627 VFEKAEFSEKQRKS

-652 SYPIRNASDLS
+652 SFPIRNTSDLK
-663 NAIQAFGR
+663 NAIQAVGR
-671 AKNPKATKAWI
+671 AKRPSKS
-682 KKRAKELGKEDM
+682 ES
-694 LPETWKANTNDFF
+694 
-707 GEDMDLQKAQD
+707 MD
-718 ILGLGSGIMG
+718 

>member
-1 MDEIKKARQ
+1 MAKKEETIEKAVSRQ
-10 VGDQHPSK
+10 VGDTHPNGK
-18 PWVWTEYK
+18 WVWTEYK

-36 GKKASTDSSGG
+36 GKKAQQSGDGSSSGG
-47 SEEDDDDNGTSGGAK
+47 EDDGATK

-69 SAQIAGAKAKAGK
+69 ASQIAGAKAKAGK
-82 PMDSQQL
+82 PMNSQQL

-111 AQMRMIAY
+111 AQMRKIAY
-119 KQLESRGF
+119 DALEQRGF
-127 DMTQVDTSGTL
+127 DMSQVDTSGTL
-138 GQLMKM
+138 AQLMKM
-144 TGKTNSKGSN
+144 TGKGGAATST
-154 SGFVKFTDADLKNYS
+154 SGD
-169 VDDKNNAWIKTI
+169 
-181 DGADLVVSKTSDGK
+181 
-195 FLAGKY
+195 
-201 SHDGS
+201 
-206 EDDEQTFDSLEE
+206 DDEDV
-218 AMSAYEEKVAPTNQT
+218 VADTNDDAT
-233 ASVDIDDDSDGG
+233 VDIDDDSDGG
-245 TDGVNIT
+245 TDGNKIT
-252 EKWYLDKSDDRV
+252 EKWYLDRNDDRV

-279 DQFVYRMKKK
+279 DQFVYKMKKK

-403 TATTGKR
+403 TATTGR
-410 IVGDPDDIKQNFEF
+410 RVVGDPDDVKQNFEF

-431 TNKDLSQLAENED
+431 TNKDLAQLSESED

-475 YEFKQAPRLEDESE
+475 YEFPSAPRLDDEAA
-489 DKKEREE
+489 DKKERDE
-496 ILNLIK
+496 IMNLIK

-517 FQEILINKRKVD
+517 FQEILTNKRKVD
-529 NANEKRKN
+529 KANEKRAN
-537 PAFASLI
+537 PAFAALI
-544 GTKNKDWKEVALG
+544 GSKNKDWKEVAMG

-569 DNEDTF
+569 VETRSDELLKAEETLF
-575 EKAEDE
+575 EKGECPE
-581 ELEAAEDLILKG
+581 
-593 DATDDGVD
+593 DDGVD
-601 YEESDEEEEMDEVT
+601 YTVDEPEEEEI
-615 KAEMLLLGDDYG
+615 DDV
-627 TFEKAEFSEKQRKK
+627 EKAEEVLFDEDETDIFKADFSEKERKK
-641 LAKKKEAMPDG
+641 LAKKKEALPDG
-652 SYPIRNASDLS
+652 SFPIRNASDLK
-663 NAIQAFGR
+663 NAIQAIGR
-671 AKNPKATKAWI
+671 AKDPDKAKAWI
-682 KKRAKELGKEDM
+682 KKRAKALGKEDL
-694 LPETWKANTNDFF
+694 LPDTWKAEDVLNF
-707 GEDMDLQKAQD
+707 GEEDMDLQKAES
-718 ILGLGSGIMG
+718 ILFSK

>member
-1 MDEIKKARQ
+1 MAKKEETIEKAVSRQ
-10 VGDQHPSK
+10 VGDTHPNGK
-18 PWVWTEYK
+18 WVWTEYK

-36 GKKASTDSSGG
+36 GKKAQQSGDGSSSGG
-47 SEEDDDDNGTSGGAK
+47 EDDGATK

-69 SAQIAGAKAKAGK
+69 ASQIAGAKAKAGK
-82 PMDSQQL
+82 PMNSQQL

-111 AQMRMIAY
+111 AQMRKIAY
-119 KQLESRGF
+119 DALEQRGF
-127 DMTQVDTSGTL
+127 DMSQVDTSGTL
-138 GQLMKM
+138 AQLMKM
-144 TGKTNSKGSN
+144 TGKKGAAAT
-154 SGFVKFTDADLKNYS
+154 SG
-169 VDDKNNAWIKTI
+169 DDDEDTVATAAE
-181 DGADLVVSKTSDGK
+181 GAD
-195 FLAGKY
+195 
-201 SHDGS
+201 
-206 EDDEQTFDSLEE
+206 
-218 AMSAYEEKVAPTNQT
+218 
-233 ASVDIDDDSDGG
+233 VDIDGNEEENGDPSKPGFQ
-245 TDGVNIT
+245 IT
-252 EKWYLDKSDDRV
+252 EKWYLDKNDDRV
-264 KKMFNLKTKEGRIKY
+264 KKAFNLKTKEGRIKY
-279 DQFVYRMKKK
+279 DQFVYKMKKK

-403 TATTGKR
+403 TATTGR
-410 IVGDPDDIKQNFEF
+410 RVVGDPDDVKQNFEF

-431 TNKDLSQLAENED
+431 TNKDLAALSESED

-475 YEFKQAPRLEDESE
+475 YEFPSVPRLDDEAA
-489 DKKEREE
+489 DKKERDE
-496 ILNLIK
+496 IMNLIK

-517 FQEILINKRKVD
+517 FQEILTNKRKVD
-529 NANEKRKN
+529 KANEKRSN
-537 PAFASLI
+537 PAFAALI
-544 GTKNKDWKEVALG
+544 GSKNKDWKEVALG

-569 DNEDTF
+569 VEPSDELLKAEEVLF
-575 EKAEDE
+575 EKGECPE
-581 ELEAAEDLILKG
+581 
-593 DATDDGVD
+593 DDGVD
-601 YEESDEEEEMDEVT
+601 YTVDEPEEEI
-615 KAEMLLLGDDYG
+615 DDV
-627 TFEKAEFSEKQRKK
+627 EKAEEVLFDEDDTDIFKADFSEKERKK

-652 SYPIRNASDLS
+652 SFPIRNTSDLK
-663 NAIQAFGR
+663 NAIQAVGR
-671 AKNPKATKAWI
+671 AKDPDKAKAWI
-682 KKRAKELGKEDM
+682 KKRAKALGKEDL
-694 LPETWKANTNDFF
+694 LPDTWKAEDVLNF
-707 GEDMDLQKAQD
+707 GEEDMDLQKAES
-718 ILGLGSGIMG
+718 ILFSK

>member
-1 MDEIKKARQ
+1 MAKKEETIEKAVSRQ
-10 VGDQHPSK
+10 VGDTHPNGK
-18 PWVWTEYK
+18 WVWTEYK

-36 GKKASTDSSGG
+36 GKKAQQSGDGSSSGG
-47 SEEDDDDNGTSGGAK
+47 EDDGAGK

-69 SAQIAGAKAKAGK
+69 ASQIAGAKAKAGK
-82 PMDSQQL
+82 PMNSQQL

-111 AQMRMIAY
+111 AQMRKIAY
-119 KQLESRGF
+119 DALEQRGF

-138 GQLMKM
+138 AQLMKM
-144 TGKTNSKGSN
+144 TGKGGASTATSGDDDDEDVVADTN
-154 SGFVKFTDADLKNYS
+154 
-169 VDDKNNAWIKTI
+169 
-181 DGADLVVSKTSDGK
+181 DGAT
-195 FLAGKY
+195 
-201 SHDGS
+201 
-206 EDDEQTFDSLEE
+206 
-218 AMSAYEEKVAPTNQT
+218 
-233 ASVDIDDDSDGG
+233 VDIDDDSDGG
-245 TDGVNIT
+245 KDGNKIT
-252 EKWYLDKSDDRV
+252 EKWYLDRNDDRV

-279 DQFVYRMKKK
+279 DQFVYKMKKK

-403 TATTGKR
+403 TATTGR
-410 IVGDPDDIKQNFEF
+410 RVVGDPDDVKQNFEF

-431 TNKDLSQLAENED
+431 TNKDLAQLSESED

-475 YEFKQAPRLEDESE
+475 YEFPSAPRLDDEVE
-489 DKKEREE
+489 DKKERDE
-496 ILNLIK
+496 IMNLIK

-517 FQEILINKRKVD
+517 FQEILTNKRKVD
-529 NANEKRKN
+529 KANEKRSN
-537 PAFASLI
+537 PAFAALI
-544 GTKNKDWKEVALG
+544 GSKNKDWKEVAMG

-569 DNEDTF
+569 VEPSDELLKAEETLF
-575 EKAEDE
+575 EKGEPE
-581 ELEAAEDLILKG
+581 
-593 DATDDGVD
+593 DDGVD
-601 YEESDEEEEMDEVT
+601 YTVDEPDEEEIDDVE
-615 KAEMLLLGDDYG
+615 KAEEVLFEEDD
-627 TFEKAEFSEKQRKK
+627 TDIFKAEFSEKERKK
-641 LAKKKEAMPDG
+641 LAKKKEALPDG
-652 SYPIRNASDLS
+652 SFPIRNTSDLK
-663 NAIQAFGR
+663 NAIQAIGR
-671 AKNPKATKAWI
+671 AKDPDKAKAWI
-682 KKRAKELGKEDM
+682 KKRAKALGKEDL
-694 LPETWKANTNDFF
+694 LPDTWKAEDVLNF
-707 GEDMDLQKAQD
+707 GEEDMDLQKAES
-718 ILGLGSGIMG
+718 ILFSK